1 MFTYGLVDADYSTRL
16 RAVADHSD
24 GPIYMLTV
32 ASFRPDCGQLFGRD
46 SILDPDSRYAPLELF
61 SSVGANLC
69 FMADVVAGLGGW
81 DRVGVVRY
89 PTRRAF
95 IELAGRDDTK
105 EWNAMKE
112 RRADRMIL
120 MGLVPSGDLPAAHSQ
135 RALIEIW
142 HGPEPPSIAAG
153 AVTEFRVE
161 GTYIGDGRQWS
172 GARYTAI
179 DPGTALPL
187 EPARFGYLAV
197 LVEPVIERWI

>member
-1 MFTYGLVDADYSTRL
+1 MFTYGLVDAEYSTRL
-16 RAVADHSD
+16 QAVADHSD

-32 ASFRPDCGQLFGRD
+32 TSFRPDCGQRFGRD
-46 SILDPDSRYAPLELF
+46 SILDPDSHYAPLSLF
-61 SSVGANLC
+61 SAVGANLC

-95 IELAGRDDTK
+95 IELTGRSETK

-120 MGLVPSGDLPAAHSQ
+120 MGLVPSGDLPAAAAQ

-142 HGPEPPSIAAG
+142 HGPRPHRITDG
-153 AVTEFRVE
+153 LVTEFEVE

-172 GARYTAI
+172 GARYTMI

>member
-1 MFTYGLVDADYSTRL
+1 MFTYGLVDAEYSTRL

-32 ASFRPDCGQLFGRD
+32 TSFRPDSGQRFGRD
-46 SILDPDSRYAPLELF
+46 SILDPDSRYAPLSLF
-61 SSVGANLC
+61 AAVGANLC

-95 IELAGRDDTK
+95 IELTGRSETK

-120 MGLVPSGDLPAAHSQ
+120 MGLMPSGDLPATDAQ

-142 HGPEPPSIAAG
+142 HGPQPRRITDGVAA
-153 AVTEFRVE
+153 EFEVE

-172 GARYTAI
+172 GARYTTI

-197 LVEPVIERWI
+197 LVEPIIERWI

>member
-16 RAVADHSD
+16 RAAADHSD

-32 ASFRPDCGQLFGRD
+32 TSFRPDSGQLFGRD
-46 SILDPDSRYAPLELF
+46 SILDPDSRYAPLSLF
-61 SSVGANLC
+61 SAVGANLC

-89 PTRRAF
+89 PTRRSF
-95 IELAGRDDTK
+95 MELTDRSDTK
-105 EWNAMKE
+105 EWNAMKQ

-120 MGLVPSGDLPAAHSQ
+120 MGLMPSGDLPAAAS
-135 RALIEIW
+135 RRVLVEVW
-142 HGPEPPSIAAG
+142 HGPAPEPIAAG
-153 AVTEFRVE
+153 AATEFEVE

-187 EPARFGYLAV
+187 EPARFGYLGL
-197 LVEPVIERWI
+197 LVEPVVERWI

>member
-1 MFTYGLVDADYSTRL
+1 MRL
-16 RAVADHSD
+16 QTVADHSD

-32 ASFRPDCGQLFGRD
+32 TSFRPDSGQRFGRD
-46 SILDPDSRYAPLELF
+46 SILDPDSRYAPLSLF
-61 SSVGANLC
+61 SAVGANLC

-95 IELAGRDDTK
+95 IELTDRSDTK

-120 MGLVPSGDLPAAHSQ
+120 MGLVPSGDLPAAAAQ

-142 HGPEPPSIAAG
+142 HGPRPQRITNG
-153 AVTEFRVE
+153 VVTEFEVE

-172 GARYTAI
+172 GARYTTI

-197 LVEPVIERWI
+197 LVEPVLERWI